1 MGRRL
6 PFWEPPLKSDLFDKE
21 MVDSMD
27 AEMVLERLRLLT
39 EDPREELL
47 RQLSADAAKA
57 LEAKLRCTGE
67 EAAKN
72 EASLVTAAAAEAA
85 YRLAL
90 LDGAFSPESVTAG
103 DVRTDYGSKNAEN
116 AKAYRDACFAALG
129 GLGLVE
135 DDGFRFRGVR
145 TW

>member
-1 MGRRL
+1 
-6 PFWEPPLKSDLFDKE
+6 
-21 MVDSMD
+21 MD
-27 AEMVLERLRLLT
+27 AEKVLERLRLLT

-47 RQLSADAAKA
+47 RQLSEDAAEA
-57 LEAKLRCTGE
+57 LGTKLICTEE
-67 EAAKN
+67 EAAEN
-72 EASLVTAAAAEAA
+72 EASLTAAAAADAA

-103 DVRTDYGSKNAEN
+103 DVRADYGSKNTEN
-116 AKAYRDACFAALG
+116 AKAYRDACFSALS
-129 GLGLVE
+129 GLGLAG